1 MTYHSPYPST
11 DPAILR
17 AHKRLTKLRGYY
29 VFPTNSEVAIYGK
42 VSPMI
47 ALAIIAI
54 VLSGASGFVWYLTPS
69 HVKIIPCM
77 ETLAFVMLTILFYYL
92 SRK

>member
-11 DPAILR
+11 DLAILR

-54 VLSGASGFVWYLTPS
+54 VLSGASGFVWYLTPTT
-69 HVKIIPCM
+69 VKIISCM
-77 ETLAFVMLTILFYYL
+77 ATLGFTVL
-92 SRK
+92 SCIFWTLR

>member
-1 MTYHSPYPST
+1 MTSHSPYPST
-11 DPAILR
+11 DTAILR

-54 VLSGASGFVWYLTPS
+54 VLSGASGFVWYLAPT

-77 ETLAFVMLTILFYYL
+77 ATLAFLVLSCVFWIL
-92 SRK
+92 K